1 MVTVQCVRILHKYI
15 SPPPE
20 GCSLAPA
27 LAQAVYGP
35 AGKTEM
41 WQPVDAGHVGAIIKA
56 LARSIIETH
65 MSREKRPGISNWEAW
80 KMGAYTAKDPPMP
93 RASMCHVTR
102 DSFAVRPQPPCKGAR
117 WTDGLCLPNS
127 LPARKNGFSSDG
139 ASARHETA
147 SARRSTHTCVCPPS
161 WSRDAA

>member
-1 MVTVQCVRILHKYI
+1 MATVQCVRILHRHI

-27 LAQAVYGP
+27 LAQAIDGP
-35 AGKTEM
+35 AGKTGM
-41 WQPVDAGHVGAIIKA
+41 WQPVDAGHVGALVKA
-56 LARSIIETH
+56 IARSIFEMH
-65 MSREKRPGISNWEAW
+65 MSREKSPGTSNWEAW
-80 KMGAYTAKDPPMP
+80 KMGAFTAKDPPMP

-117 WTDGLCLPNS
+117 WTDGLRLPNS
-127 LPARKNGFSSDG
+127 LPARKSGTSPHGSSGRHG
-139 ASARHETA
+139 AG
-147 SARRSTHTCVCPPS
+147 SARRSTHTCVCRPS